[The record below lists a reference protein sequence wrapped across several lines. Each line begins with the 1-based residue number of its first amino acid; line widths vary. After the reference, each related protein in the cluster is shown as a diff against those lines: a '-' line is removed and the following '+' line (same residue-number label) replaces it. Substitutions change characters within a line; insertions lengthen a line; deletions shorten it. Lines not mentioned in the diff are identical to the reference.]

1 MKKFNKLLNETLD
14 EYLPDVQII
23 EDEPAA
29 EEPQS
34 FEFSSEPAAKVAFLT
49 TVAKDSEVD
58 LNHPKIKKA
67 IEDVKKEEDRKHKK
81 DVREQDR
88 RQNSIH
94 KTIRRLK
101 RVVMDSDLNKADKD
115 MLLNSLN
122 CGDGSE
128 SIVKLSK
135 NVEDETK

>member
-14 EYLPDVQII
+14 DYLPDVQVV
-23 EDEPAA
+23 EDEPSVEA
-29 EEPQS
+29 PQA

-49 TVAKDSEVD
+49 TVSNDSEVD

-67 IEDVKKEEDRKHKK
+67 IEDVKKEEARKHKK

-101 RVVMDSDLNKADKD
+101 RVVMDSDLNKNDKD
-115 MLLNSLN
+115 MLLSSLN

-128 SIVKLSK
+128 SIAKLSK
-135 NVEDETK
+135 SIEDEKE